1 MLWADQPQAIPTNPL
16 FWISFITGLLGAIC
30 IAVYTYPTMIQT
42 VKTKNTSGVPA
53 VMFTILG
60 LGSFFFLINGVTG
73 IVYNWAGTWTV
84 WGVLVGLT
92 VANLFSFV
100 SACITMGLK
109 IHNIVKA
116 KKLNISEAQ
125 YCERIAKNKG
135 KKGKK

>member
-1 MLWADQPQAIPTNPL
+1 MLHEAAIPSSPL
-16 FWISFITGLLGAIC
+16 FWVSFITGLLGALC

-60 LGSFFFLINGVTG
+60 LGSLFFLINGLTG
-73 IVYNWAGTWTV
+73 IIYNWGAGWQV
-84 WGVLVGLT
+84 WAIMVGLT

-116 KKLNISEAQ
+116 KKLNISEAE
-125 YCERIAKNKG
+125 YCARIAKNKG
-135 KKGKK
+135 KKSKKGK